1 MYFLYWYLQFL
12 HYFCTW
18 LLFELIIVL
27 LYADYWKFWDMGL
40 EDATVFCS
48 GSPLFFDKE
57 GGKRV
62 VKLGEVFIESLGV
75 L

>member
-1 MYFLYWYLQFL
+1 
-12 HYFCTW
+12 
-18 LLFELIIVL
+18 
-27 LYADYWKFWDMGL
+27 MGL